1 MNRRSAATSGGAE
14 IQKNVTG
21 FLKDNAAM
29 IALLIIV
36 LLLIALFAPQ
46 FFSVQNITNVARQA
60 STTGIIAIGMTFV
73 IITGGIDLSVGG
85 VLAATG
91 IVFSILTKFG
101 YELWAAVLC
110 ALLLG
115 AIVGI
120 VNGFGAIFFGL
131 PPFIMT
137 LATSSVTGGLA
148 LLLCD
153 GIPVEFTTVTSPVI
167 DFFGNG
173 NVGPVP
179 GPFVLFAALAVL
191 SAVVLRYVPF
201 GRYVYSV
208 GSSFEGARLAGVR
221 TTRIIMVTYIVCSVC
236 AALAGIVTACRLYVG
251 HPVAGST
258 AALDSIAA
266 IVIGGTSLSGGKGS
280 VIGTVVGVLLMTAVA
295 NLLNLTGVP
304 TYIQQIVKGVIIILA
319 ILLSTKGLK
328 GRIKEA
334 WRGL

>member
-1 MNRRSAATSGGAE
+1 MNGRDILSTRGTGG
-14 IQKNVTG
+14 QKNKTA

-29 IALLIIV
+29 IALLAAV
-36 LLLIALFAPQ
+36 LLLIVFFAPQ
-46 FFSVQNITNVARQA
+46 FFRIQNITNVARQA

-85 VLAATG
+85 VLAVAG
-91 IVFSILTKFG
+91 IVFSVLTKSG
-101 YELWAAVLC
+101 YGLWAAVLC
-110 ALLLG
+110 AVLLG
-115 AIVGI
+115 AAVGI
-120 VNGFGAIFFGL
+120 INGFGSIFWGIQ
-131 PPFIMT
+131 PFIMT

-153 GIPVEFTTVTSPVI
+153 GIPVEFTTVESPVI

-179 GPFVLFAALAVL
+179 GPFVLFAVLAVL
-191 SAVVLRYVPF
+191 SALVLRYVPF

-221 TTRIIMVTYIVCSVC
+221 TTRIIMIAYIICGIC

-304 TYIQQIVKGVIIILA
+304 TYIQQIVKGIIIILA

-328 GRIKEA
+328 QRMKEA

>member
-1 MNRRSAATSGGAE
+1 MFKNQEPGAARETAVTKL
-14 IQKNVTG
+14 IKN
-21 FLKDNAAM
+21 NAAM
-29 IALLIIV
+29 LALLAVVVVLIV
-36 LLLIALFAPQ
+36 IFAPQ
-46 FFSVQNITNVARQA
+46 FFGLQNIANVARQA
-60 STTGIIAIGMTFV
+60 SATGIVAVGMTFV

-85 VLAATG
+85 VLAVSG
-91 IVFSILTKFG
+91 IVFSLLTRIG
-101 YELWAAVLC
+101 YDLWLAILC

-115 AIVGI
+115 MIVGI
-120 VNGFGAIFFGL
+120 VNGFGVIFFGIQ
-131 PPFIMT
+131 PFIMT

-148 LLLCD
+148 LLMCD
-153 GIPVEFTTVTSPVI
+153 GIPVEFTTAESAAI

-173 NVGPVP
+173 NVGVIP
-179 GPFVLFAALAVL
+179 GPFILFAALAVI
-191 SAVVLRYVPF
+191 SAVILRYVPF

-221 TTRIIMVTYIVCSVC
+221 TTRVIMLTYMICGIF

-280 VIGTVVGVLLMTAVA
+280 VVGTVIGVILMTVVA

-319 ILLSTKGLK
+319 ILLSVKGLK
-328 GRIKEA
+328 QRMKEA